1 MKVTGW
7 KIQVNMTKVSH
18 LKLVGPDLESVDL
31 KCCKSSQFNIKTA
44 RVTSSKPFSDSLLI
58 KWTETGEFCVRSL

>member
-7 KIQVNMTKVSH
+7 KIQVNRTKGSH

-31 KCCKSSQFNIKTA
+31 KRYKSSQFNIKTV
-44 RVTSSKPFSDSLLI
+44 RVTSSKTLF
-58 KWTETGEFCVRSL
+58 